1 MDTEPTP
8 GFALVIG
15 LDRSD
20 QKVDL
25 CQLASAQSLPR
36 WSTVSTSPEALL
48 ACFEGLRA
56 NHPTG
61 RIGLCLE
68 APAGNLLAFFA
79 SHTPWLEVYLVKIR

>member
-1 MDTEPTP
+1 LPHLKQQQLPMDTEPTP
-8 GFALVIG
+8 GFALVLG

-25 CQLASAQSLPR
+25 CQLASAQSLRR

-68 APAGNLLAFFA
+68 A
-79 SHTPWLEVYLVKIR
+79 TRR